1 LNPGCKELLKGDIMD
16 YWKECISVAA
26 NDCGLSLT
34 EEQLECLVGAVESG
48 HENYR
53 MALGYNDIPNPV
65 ESRAQEEL
73 RQLKIEK
80 QKQEEW
86 KNSTKPCRTCV
97 TSGCVTDI
105 WGRDIVCPNCDGRG
119 RV

>member
-1 LNPGCKELLKGDIMD
+1 MD

-65 ESRAQEEL
+65 ESRAQE
-73 RQLKIEK
+73 
-80 QKQEEW
+80 
-86 KNSTKPCRTCV
+86 
-97 TSGCVTDI
+97 
-105 WGRDIVCPNCDGRG
+105 
-119 RV
+119 